1 MQGRYFTGNNRWL
14 QAPISLGEKRCSG
27 ILKNGCFGLICLF
40 LFGYVEELCVSKKG
54 EPTVSGP
61 ELSEAQM

>member
-1 MQGRYFTGNNRWL
+1 MAPGSYFSCRK
-14 QAPISLGEKRCSG
+14 PCSG